1 MSEFDFTLRYRP
13 GPKHGNADGLS
24 RAKIQEDIMSC
35 GVNDEIECAFWAGVE
50 EDPHYRSIVDYLRT
64 GEVHLP
70 EANERRRLR
79 TMAKK
84 YTLRNVELYYRGT
97 DGELKLCLA
106 QSEVPAVL
114 TEFHES
120 LFGGHLGRD
129 VTTSNHTSSRQEIE
143 YG

>member
-1 MSEFDFTLRYRP
+1 M
-13 GPKHGNADGLS
+13 G
-24 RAKIQEDIMSC
+24 RAKIKEDIMSC
-35 GVNDEIECAFWAGVE
+35 GVNDEIECAFRAEVE

-70 EANERRRLR
+70 RANERRRLR

-84 YTLRNVELYYRGT
+84 YALRNDELYHRDT

-106 QSEVPAVL
+106 QSEIPAIL

-120 LFGGHLGRD
+120 SF
-129 VTTSNHTSSRQEIE
+129 
-143 YG
+143 